1 MDKDSIIEKIYTDPA
16 GFASIAQTLKEVN
29 KIDPSITKEDVKH
42 WIDKNTHRRN
52 NLSGYN
58 SYIPPGPNYEYQID
72 LFQMSDLK
80 GEDQDKFK
88 HAMLCIDA
96 FTKFLSV
103 VPIKSK
109 SEGDFFWIDGVL
121 QTSRS

>member
-16 GFASIAQTLKEVN
+16 GLGSTTQTWKDVN
-29 KIDPSITKEDVKH
+29 KSVPSKTKDDVNN
-42 WIDKNTHRRN
+42 WLAKNTHRRN

-58 SYIPPGPNYEYQID
+58 SYVPPGPNYEYQID

-88 HAMLCIDA
+88 HARLCIDT
-96 FTKFLSV
+96 FTKILS

-109 SEGDFFWIDGVL
+109 SEGDFFSWFDGVL
-121 QTSRS
+121 QASRI